1 MGNVDSKESQNDTSS
16 DLIDKTLS
24 ILQGFYIE
32 FFGMFMPG
40 VVAVGC
46 VGALFGGLS
55 YFVSGGC
62 WEVVHGAIRPLAWC
76 PKLAMLFFIFV
87 AYMVGAIV
95 YRREPKGPDAVSS
108 MRQWLR
114 TNDVE
119 KPRLA
124 VQFVDNEKWRP
135 RCICEWVRSL
145 VNYSGWIRNKASG
158 NKVDIDFPYPC
169 LRKFLM
175 SRHLIDL
182 AQYVSWCRGAPQEQE
197 EWFGKE
203 ACSKHFINTIKHCVR
218 ISGRSSLISDMTRN
232 ECHIR
237 MLCSFWYILTFILWA
252 TAICLFVGCLI
263 RCVCDR
269 DGFFEMSTLM
279 YLSIHSVGF
288 FLVWYCRR
296 NIEKGLHYVRTRE
309 VVMILE
315 SANILETVNPELYC
329 KLFASIRTAA
339 NKFKKA
345 VCDQCNNPLCRE
357 ALKDLN
363 AKMKAENGDESSTEQ
378 SEQKSLQRV
387 GEAQEKIGG
396 TS

>member
-1 MGNVDSKESQNDTSS
+1 MNNAVSKESQNEASS

-32 FFGMFMPG
+32 FFGMFLPG

-46 VGALFGGLS
+46 VGALFGGLC
-55 YFVSGGC
+55 YFVSAGC
-62 WEVVHGAIRPLAWC
+62 WETVHDAVYPLAWC
-76 PKLAMLFFIFV
+76 PKLAMLFLVFV

-95 YRREPKGPDAVSS
+95 YRREPKGPDAASS

-119 KPRLA
+119 KQRLA
-124 VQFVDNEKWRP
+124 VQFTDNEKWRP
-135 RCICEWVRSL
+135 RCICERVKSL
-145 VNYSGWIRNKASG
+145 VNYSGWIRNKASD

-169 LRKFLM
+169 LRKFLL

-182 AQYVSWCRGAPQEQE
+182 AQYVSWCRSAPEGQEKGI
-197 EWFGKE
+197 GKE

-237 MLCSFWYILTFILWA
+237 MLCSFWYALTFILWA
-252 TAICLFVGCLI
+252 TAICLLAGCVI
-263 RCVCDR
+263 RGVSDW
-269 DGFFEMSTLM
+269 DGFVKVPTLA
-279 YLSIHSVGF
+279 YLSMHVVGF

-315 SANILETVNPELYC
+315 SANVLETANPKLYG

-339 NKFKKA
+339 SKFKKD
-345 VCDQCNNPLCRE
+345 VCDKCDNPLCQE
-357 ALKDLN
+357 ALKELGE
-363 AKMKAENGDESSTEQ
+363 KMKAEKGVKLSVEELELQ
-378 SEQKSLQRV
+378 VESEQEKSS
-387 GEAQEKIGG
+387 GG
-396 TS
+396 D